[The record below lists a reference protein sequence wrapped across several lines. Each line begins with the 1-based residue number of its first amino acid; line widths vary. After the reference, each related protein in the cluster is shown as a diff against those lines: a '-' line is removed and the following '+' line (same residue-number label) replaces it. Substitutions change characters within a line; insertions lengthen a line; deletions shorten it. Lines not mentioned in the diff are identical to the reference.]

1 MLPNDSHVP
10 TCGLP
15 AFKAALTGLRFI
27 NESSADGRAPV
38 CWSHLSSSQERF
50 ASMADFQT
58 VARVGEIPEG
68 EGRSFEVA
76 GRMIAVF
83 QVGGKYSAIYDTC
96 PHMGASLASG
106 YVENGGVMCPWHA
119 WRFCVTTGTW

>member
-1 MLPNDSHVP
+1 
-10 TCGLP
+10 
-15 AFKAALTGLRFI
+15 
-27 NESSADGRAPV
+27 
-38 CWSHLSSSQERF
+38 
-50 ASMADFQT
+50 MADFQT

-68 EGRSFEVA
+68 EGRAFEVA

-83 QVGGKYSAIYDTC
+83 LVGGKYSAIYDTC

-119 WRFCVTTGTW
+119 WRFSVTEGTWLDNPKSSLRQEVFETRIAGNEIQVKIPE

>member
-1 MLPNDSHVP
+1 
-10 TCGLP
+10 
-15 AFKAALTGLRFI
+15 
-27 NESSADGRAPV
+27 
-38 CWSHLSSSQERF
+38 
-50 ASMADFQT
+50 MAEFRT

-68 EGRSFEVA
+68 EGRAYEVA

-83 QVGGKYSAIYDTC
+83 HVAGKYSAIYDTC

-119 WRFCVTTGTW
+119 WRFCVTEGTWLDNPKSSLRQEVFETRTNGDEIQVKIPD

>member
-1 MLPNDSHVP
+1 
-10 TCGLP
+10 
-15 AFKAALTGLRFI
+15 
-27 NESSADGRAPV
+27 
-38 CWSHLSSSQERF
+38 
-50 ASMADFQT
+50 MAEFRT

-68 EGRSFEVA
+68 EGRAYEVA

-83 QVGGKYSAIYDTC
+83 HVAGKYSAIYDTC

-119 WRFCVTTGTW
+119 WRFCVTEGTWLDNPKSSLRQEVFETRTAGDEIQVKIPEPE

>member
-1 MLPNDSHVP
+1 
-10 TCGLP
+10 
-15 AFKAALTGLRFI
+15 
-27 NESSADGRAPV
+27 
-38 CWSHLSSSQERF
+38 
-50 ASMADFQT
+50 MAEFQT

-68 EGRSFEVA
+68 EGRAFEVA

-83 QVGGKYSAIYDTC
+83 HVAGKYSAIYDTC

-119 WRFCVTTGTW
+119 WRFCVTEGTWLDNPKSSLRQEVFETRIAGEEIQVKIPE